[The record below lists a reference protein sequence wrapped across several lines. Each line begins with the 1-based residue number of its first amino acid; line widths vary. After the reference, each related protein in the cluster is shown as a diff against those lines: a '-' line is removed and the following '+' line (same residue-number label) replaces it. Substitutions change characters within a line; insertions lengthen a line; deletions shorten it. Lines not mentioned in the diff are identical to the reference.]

1 MEETKKKKKSV
12 KKEVSTK
19 KKKTSV
25 GGSSGSGFW
34 GKLLDLLKKLL
45 GEFKKFVCLLFN
57 FIIDSVY
64 FFHFNLYNFT
74 VLILDVFNSLVV
86 DFCINV
92 VGYGY
97 WLISLDHKRISL
109 IYVILGLWGGFIG
122 LGLSLLIRLNLC
134 DPYYNLVSLDVYNF
148 LITNHGIAM
157 IFFFLMPVLIG
168 GFGNYFLPFFLYID
182 DLLLPRLNSFSLWLM
197 IPSFFY
203 MELSLYYGCG
213 VGWTLYPPLSI
224 SENSGLGV
232 DYLMFSLHL
241 AGVSSLVG
249 SINFISTIISRVNFK
264 TSIIIWSYLFTSIL
278 LLLSLPVLA
287 AGITM
292 LLFDRNFGTAFFEPM
307 GGGDPL
313 LFQHLF
319 WFFGHPEVYVLIL
332 PGFGIVS
339 HICMSIS
346 NNDSSFGYYGL
357 ICAMASIVCL
367 GSVVWAHHMFMVGLD
382 YLTAIFFS
390 SVTMIIGI
398 PTGIKVF
405 SWLYMLNSCGSRV
418 WDPIVWWLVGFI
430 FLFTIGG
437 VTGIALSASS
447 LDILFHDTWFVVAH
461 FHYVLS
467 LGSYSSVVIM
477 LLWWWPFVI
486 GYSVNK
492 YLLQGHWLL
501 SMVGFNLCF
510 FPMHYLGIHGLP
522 RRVSSYD
529 CEYYWINVLSSI
541 GGVLSI
547 TSAFVLF
554 FILWESL
561 SVCNR
566 IIGLWGSGSC
576 VTNVMVVPVPVHI
589 TYICGGKVWFNYK

>member
-25 GGSSGSGFW
+25 GGSGGSGFW

-45 GEFKKFVCLLFN
+45 GEFKKFVCLLFK
-57 FIIDSVY
+57 FIIDSAY
-64 FFHFNLYNFT
+64 FFHFNLYKFI

-97 WLISLDHKRISL
+97 WLISLDHKRISF

-122 LGLSLLIRLNLC
+122 LGLRLLIRLNLC
-134 DPYYNLVSLDVYNF
+134 DPYYNLVSLDVYKF

-157 IFFFLMPVLIG
+157 IFFFLMPILIG
-168 GFGNYFLPFFLYID
+168 GFGKYFLPFFLYID

-241 AGVSSLVG
+241 AGVSRLVG
-249 SINFISTIISRVNFK
+249 SINFISTIISRVDFK

-292 LLFDRNFGTAFFEPM
+292 LLFDRKFGTAFFEPM

-339 HICMSIS
+339 HICMRIS

-405 SWLYMLNSCGSRV
+405 SWLYMLKSCGSRV

-447 LDILFHDTWFVVAH
+447 LDILFQFNKKGLTFV
-461 FHYVLS
+461 
-467 LGSYSSVVIM
+467 
-477 LLWWWPFVI
+477 
-486 GYSVNK
+486 
-492 YLLQGHWLL
+492 
-501 SMVGFNLCF
+501 
-510 FPMHYLGIHGLP
+510 
-522 RRVSSYD
+522 
-529 CEYYWINVLSSI
+529 
-541 GGVLSI
+541 
-547 TSAFVLF
+547 
-554 FILWESL
+554 
-561 SVCNR
+561 
-566 IIGLWGSGSC
+566 
-576 VTNVMVVPVPVHI
+576 
-589 TYICGGKVWFNYK
+589 

>member
-1 MEETKKKKKSV
+1 MKNENNNNKNDTVINKENL
-12 KKEVSTK
+12 KKEVVK
-19 KKKTSV
+19 KKVSKRKKSGLTSIR
-25 GGSSGSGFW
+25 
-34 GKLLDLLKKLL
+34 KKLL
-45 GEFKKFVCLLFN
+45 GLLGKFFRFSNFN
-57 FIIDSVY
+57 YSSF
-64 FFHFNLYNFT
+64 
-74 VLILDVFNSLVV
+74 SLVSFYKKV
-86 DFCINV
+86 SKIALNN
-92 VGYGY
+92 GYIY
-97 WLISLDHKRISL
+97 WFISLDHKRIGL
-109 IYVILGLWGGFIG
+109 IYMFLGIWGGFIG

-134 DPYYNLVSLDVYNF
+134 DPYYNLVSMDIYNF

-168 GFGNYFLPFFLYID
+168 GFGNYFLPFFLYLD

-197 IPSFFY
+197 IPSLFY

-224 SENSGLGV
+224 IEGSGLGV

-241 AGVSSLVG
+241 AGVSSLIG
-249 SINFISTIISRVNFK
+249 SINFISTIVSRINLSS
-264 TSIIIWSYLFTSIL
+264 SIIIWAYLFTSIL

-292 LLFDRNFGTAFFEPM
+292 LLFDRNFGTAFFEPT

-339 HICMSIS
+339 HICMMIS

-382 YLTAIFFS
+382 SLTAVFFS

-405 SWLYMLNSCGSRV
+405 SWLFMLNSCGTRV
-418 WDPIVWWLVGFI
+418 SDPVLWWLVGFI
-430 FLFTIGG
+430 FLFVIGG
-437 VTGIALSASS
+437 VTGVALSSS
-447 LDILFHDTWFVVAH
+447 ALDVLFHDTWFVVAH

-477 LLWWWPFVI
+477 LVWWWPFVI
-486 GYSVNK
+486 GLSLNK

-522 RRVSSYD
+522 RRVSCYD
-529 CEYYWINVLSSI
+529 SEYYWINVLSSM
-541 GGVLSI
+541 GSVMSVLS
-547 TSAFVLF
+547 AFILV

-561 SVCNR
+561 SVGNR
-566 IIGLWGSGSC
+566 VIGLWGSNSS
-576 VTNVMVVPVPVHI
+576 VTNVMTLPVPFHI
-589 TYICGGKVWFNYK
+589 SYICGGKVWFGYCI